1 MPMFGAAQKKKPQRA
16 STVSALDLLGWAERV
31 GTIRV
36 WQMADTITL
45 KWISIETLP

>member
-36 WQMADTITL
+36 WQMGGHYHSEMDIH
-45 KWISIETLP
+45 